1 MNHLHWRM
9 QTTTPTMILVVY
21 VVVVDFAVEVD
32 AVMLVTLV
40 TDWWDQNRPNP
51 TTPQTILGES
61 CFDESSNRFH
71 SLNHE
76 TMTKNDE

>member
-1 MNHLHWRM
+1 MMNHL
-9 QTTTPTMILVVY
+9 QTTTTPMILVVY
-21 VVVVDFAVEVD
+21 VVVVDY
-32 AVMLVTLV
+32 AVMLVALV

-71 SLNHE
+71 LLNHE
-76 TMTKNDE
+76 TMTENDESQQ